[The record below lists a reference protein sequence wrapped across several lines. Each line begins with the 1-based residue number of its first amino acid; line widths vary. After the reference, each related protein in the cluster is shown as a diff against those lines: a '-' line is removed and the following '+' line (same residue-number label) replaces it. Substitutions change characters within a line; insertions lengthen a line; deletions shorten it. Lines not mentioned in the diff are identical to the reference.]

1 MVVPAHQKSY
11 RDEAKDSKNN
21 SDSYFTVIDINEQN
35 CCPLFLLLECRSHI
49 IMQILRWIRCWGAKI
64 SSRNGYSGLNC
75 LAKNS
80 PPTSSFLSGYSCIS
94 DLMSLIVTS
103 AYSINEN
110 ILSAFQEFF
119 LRKIE
124 LRIYGKID
132 GSNQYRRKKME
143 LILFKSLEVLS
154 LNVDFSMIFLSYDS
168 ITQLKHNCSIQSSLH

>member
-1 MVVPAHQKSY
+1 MVPPAHQKSY

-35 CCPLFLLLECRSHI
+35 FCLLISIVRMSHI
-49 IMQILRWIRCWGAKI
+49 IMQILRWIRCWRAKI

-80 PPTSSFLSGYSCIS
+80 PSTSSFLSGYSCIS